1 MGFQPQFTTSIES
14 RNGVARVALSGELD
28 LATVPMLRG
37 HLAHLEREDV
47 VAIVLDLRDLTF
59 LDCSGLHAFLIAR
72 EHAVAN
78 EHRLILVGTSA
89 RTRRLFELTGT
100 EFLLDDREA
109 VGVLAR
115 FTGELTRQ
123 ADRTETMNADA
134 DA

>member
-1 MGFQPQFTTSIES
+1 MGFEPQFATSIES

-59 LDCSGLHAFLIAR
+59 LDCSGLHAFLTAR
-72 EHAVAN
+72 EHAEAN
-78 EHRLILVGTSA
+78 QHRLILVGASA

-109 VGVLAR
+109 AGVLAR
-115 FTGELTRQ
+115 FTGEVTRR
-123 ADRTETMNADA
+123 ADRTATLNADA